1 VQDPG
6 TTRLT
11 QNARPLGR
19 VPALPGLRFPLLVL
33 AAAILFLGVIRLGDL
48 PGYDDALYSL
58 QAKGILQTGD
68 WLTPRVGGEPAL
80 EHPPLFVWVQA
91 VFFAAFGISDPA
103 AKLPAALSA
112 LAIVLLVYW
121 LARRL
126 LTDKLPATVAMF
138 VMLATPYA
146 VKYAGHA
153 MTDMPTTLLFLC
165 AICAWSLADDNPC
178 WYLAAGAF
186 TGLALVTRSLT
197 GLGLPAIFAVHMVA
211 NRRRPAWKYLVPALL
226 IALLPPAAWWGY
238 LLFRYGEHFLM
249 THVAFLHREVFE
261 TLTPAWRRYTG
272 ALEYAWTLTK
282 SYWPWLPV
290 MLAGLVTVIRE
301 RRRQLCLLLAW
312 AGIVFLLCSITGSR
326 VLRYMLPAYPVF
338 AILSAIGL
346 LRWVPR
352 RIVERAMDWI
362 PPLAVAA
369 AICIVALLPPR
380 WHAAE
385 TRAIAQKNS
394 QVISSGERVYLYDKG
409 DPRYDETNELGWY
422 GRNVASILIT
432 SADLEKALQD
442 HSLRVFVVDKA
453 TYKQRIKIL
462 PHDVIAE
469 AGNLISVRLKR
480 GV

>member
-1 VQDPG
+1 
-6 TTRLT
+6 
-11 QNARPLGR
+11 
-19 VPALPGLRFPLLVL
+19 
-33 AAAILFLGVIRLGDL
+33 
-48 PGYDDALYSL
+48 
-58 QAKGILQTGD
+58 
-68 WLTPRVGGEPAL
+68 
-80 EHPPLFVWVQA
+80 
-91 VFFAAFGISDPA
+91 
-103 AKLPAALSA
+103 
-112 LAIVLLVYW
+112 
-121 LARRL
+121 
-126 LTDKLPATVAMF
+126 
-138 VMLATPYA
+138 
-146 VKYAGHA
+146 
-153 MTDMPTTLLFLC
+153 
-165 AICAWSLADDNPC
+165 CAWSLADDNPC

-197 GLGLPAIFAVHMVA
+197 GLGLPAIYAVHMVA

-226 IALLPPAAWWGY
+226 IALLPPAAWWVY

-326 VLRYMLPAYPVF
+326 VLRYMLPAYPAF

-409 DPRYDETNELGWY
+409 DPRYDETNELEWY